1 MSYLD
6 RFITQIARLIHKY
19 GAYDKPEP
27 ITNRTSNRPSFMKN
41 MKLLSYLA
49 NSAPD
54 IPTWFEVAIRPKP
67 IVPEPLDE
75 VYGLQSKHIHCSYFR
90 YFCEAEFSWKKY
102 DPVTLDM
109 EDISDSVPQEYK
121 VSVEQHQNQINAQ
134 NDLLVQW
141 ELEYEE
147 LRFFSW
153 RVHYAKEL
161 LKQLSVTG
169 GK

>member
-1 MSYLD
+1 MMEKL
-6 RFITQIARLIHKY
+6 
-19 GAYDKPEP
+19 
-27 ITNRTSNRPSFMKN
+27 
-41 MKLLSYLA
+41 KLLSSLA

-54 IPTWFEVAIRPKP
+54 IPPWFKVDIRPKP

-75 VYGLQSKHIHCSYFR
+75 VYGLQSKHIYCSYFR

-102 DPVTLDM
+102 DSFTLDM
-109 EDISDSVPQEYK
+109 EDISDSIPPEYK
-121 VSVEQHQNQINAQ
+121 ASVEQHPQKINAQ

-153 RVHYAKEL
+153 RVYYAKEL
-161 LKQLSVTG
+161 LKQLSAG